1 MNNFTHLHVHTQYSI
16 LDGASSIS
24 GLFEKAKEY
33 DQKAL
38 AITEHG
44 NMFGVKLFHKS
55 AKKYGIKPIL
65 GCEAYVATNSRFDKT
80 GKEDRSGD
88 HLVILAKNKIGY
100 HNLVKLVSYS
110 WIEGFYYKP
119 RIDKELLRKYH
130 EGLIVSSACLGGEI
144 PQFIMQNNLKEAERV
159 AAEYKDIFGDDFYL
173 EMMLHQSGVPE
184 LDNNVYVNQL
194 KVNKEILN
202 ISEKL
207 GIKYIATNDVHFV
220 NKDDAEA
227 HDILICM
234 STQKEKDDPNRL
246 RYSRKEYL
254 RSTDEMVELFKATP
268 LAISNTQEI
277 ADKIE
282 EYYLDSNPIMPLFA
296 IPESFGKEED
306 LKDIHSE
313 DNIKTEFGDK
323 AFDRIGGYDK
333 VLRVKYEADYLR
345 EKVYEGAA
353 KRWSE
358 ITDEIRERL
367 DFELDTIKT
376 MGFPG
381 YFLIVWDFLK
391 AAREMGVSV
400 GPGRGSAAGS
410 AVAYCLWITDID
422 PIKYDLL
429 FERFLNPDRISMPDI
444 DIDFDDDGREM
455 VMNWVVNKYGQ
466 KRVAHIITFGTMAA
480 KMAIKDVARVEKL
493 PLSEADRLSKMI
505 PEKPGMTIKKAYEEV
520 PEFKLEKTKGSP
532 LVKRTLELAE
542 ALEGSIRQVGV
553 HACGIIIGKDDLENY
568 IPLSTAKDAKLYVTQ
583 YDGKHVE
590 DIGMLKMDFLGLKTL
605 SIIKEAIEN
614 IKLSKGI
621 TIDISAIS
629 LDDQLTYELFSKG
642 ETTAIF
648 QFESDGMKKYLK
660 QLKPNR
666 LEDLIA
672 MNALYRPGPM
682 DYIPSF
688 VDRKHGREKIKYDA
702 PGMDEYLSETYGITV
717 YQEQVMLLSRKLGG
731 FTKGMADTLRKGMGK
746 KNIQIINE
754 LKPKFIDGCAKNNIT
769 EVVAEKIWKD
779 WEAFASYAFNKSHST
794 CYAYIA
800 YQTAYL
806 KAHYPAEFMAAVLS
820 RNLNDIKK
828 VSFFMDECKRMGL
841 DVLGP
846 DVNESFSRFTVN
858 KKGALRFGLAGI
870 KGVGGAAVDNIIN
883 DRQENGSY
891 SDIYNFFERVNS
903 ASINKRI
910 TEGLVISGGFDSIST
925 IKRSQYFE
933 EIESGTNLLEAMM
946 KYGSRMQNSKD
957 TNQNSLFG
965 GSTAAEAKKPE
976 PKNGDT
982 WTELEKL
989 NKEKELIG
997 IYLSSH
1003 PLDNEKHII
1012 KANCTAT
1019 LSDLGDLKPYF
1030 NKDVKIAGI
1039 ISLVEHKTTK
1049 TGSPWGSITIE
1060 DFSDSFKISFFSKQY
1075 TELKKY
1081 LTLGYKLFIIG
1092 RVEQRYNNPQELEF
1106 KVKTI
1111 QMLNDMNINSLAVKI
1126 PIEVISDNFITDLQ
1140 FLVEENKGK
1149 ADLKFLIFEPQT
1161 KIWVQMASKSY
1172 KIEVNSK
1179 IIDFLN
1185 ENQEIGIEYKING

>member
-1 MNNFTHLHVHTQYSI
+1 MNSFTHLHVHTQYSI
-16 LDGASSIS
+16 LDGASDI
-24 GLFEKAKEY
+24 GELFEKAKSYE
-33 DQKAL
+33 QKAL
-38 AITEHG
+38 AITDHG
-44 NMFGVKLFHKS
+44 NMFGVKLFHKT

-65 GCEAYVATNSRFDKT
+65 GCEAYVAHSSRFDKT
-80 GKEDRSGD
+80 DKEDRSGD
-88 HLVILAKNKIGY
+88 HLVILAKNKVGY
-100 HNLVKLVSYS
+100 HNLVKIISYS
-110 WIEGFYYKP
+110 WTEGFYYKP
-119 RIDKELLRKYH
+119 RIDKQLLRKHH

-144 PQFIMQNNLKEAERV
+144 PQYIMQNNLKEAERA
-159 AAEYKDIFGDDFYL
+159 AAEYKEIFGDDFYL
-173 EMMLHQSGVPE
+173 EMMLHQSGVPQ
-184 LDNNVYVNQL
+184 LDSNVYQNQL
-194 KVNKEILN
+194 KVNKEILK
-202 ISEKL
+202 IAEKL
-207 GIKYIATNDVHFV
+207 DIKYIATNDVHFV
-220 NKDDAEA
+220 NKEDAEA

-234 STQKEKDDPNRL
+234 STQKEKDDPNRM

-254 RSTDEMVELFKATP
+254 RSTQEMEELFKDTP

-282 EYYLDSNPIMPLFA
+282 EYSLDSNPIMPLFA
-296 IPESFGKEED
+296 IPQNFGLEED
-306 LKDIHSE
+306 FKQRYDE
-313 DNIKTEFGDK
+313 ATVRQEFGEK
-323 AFDRIGGYDK
+323 AFDRIGGYEK
-333 VLRVKYEADYLR
+333 VIRVKYESEYLR
-345 EKVYEGAA
+345 QTVYEGAN
-353 KRWSE
+353 KRWKN
-358 ITDEIRERL
+358 ITDDIRERL

-429 FERFLNPDRISMPDI
+429 FERFLNPDRVSMPDI
-444 DIDFDDDGREM
+444 DIDFDDDGREQ
-455 VMNWVVNKYGQ
+455 VMQWVVDKYGQ

-493 PLSEADRLSKMI
+493 ELSEADRLSKMI

-520 PEFKLEKTKGSP
+520 PEFKAEKQNGKP
-532 LVKRTLELAE
+532 LIKRTLELAE
-542 ALEGSIRQVGV
+542 TLEGSVRQVGV

-568 IPLSTAKDAKLYVTQ
+568 IPLSIAKEAKLFVTQ

-590 DIGMLKMDFLGLKTL
+590 DVGMLKMDFLGLKTL
-605 SIIKEAIEN
+605 SIIKEVIEN
-614 IKLSKGI
+614 VKLSKGI
-621 TIDISAIS
+621 TLDVDNLP
-629 LDDQLTYELFSKG
+629 LDDKLTYELFSKG

-688 VDRKHGREKIKYDA
+688 VDRKHGREKIKYDV
-702 PGMDEYLSETYGITV
+702 PGMEEYLSETYGITV
-717 YQEQVMLLSRKLGG
+717 YQEQVMLLSRKLAG
-731 FTKGMADTLRKGMGK
+731 FTKGMADSLRKGMGK
-746 KNIQIINE
+746 KNKALIDE
-754 LKPKFIDGCAKNNIT
+754 LKPKFIDGCAKNNIS
-769 EVVAEKIWKD
+769 EEKAEKIWKD

-841 DVLGP
+841 QVLGP
-846 DVNESFSRFTVN
+846 DVNESFLRFTVN
-858 KKGALRFGLAGI
+858 KKGAIRFGLAAI
-870 KGVGGAAVDNIIN
+870 KGVGGAAVENIIAE
-883 DRQENGSY
+883 RENNGTY
-891 SDIYNFFERVNS
+891 NDIYNFFERVNP

-910 TEGLVISGGFDSIST
+910 TEGLVVSGGFDNLGN

-933 EIESGTNLLEAMM
+933 DVENGTNLLESLM
-946 KYGSRMQNSKD
+946 KYGNKMQSSKNS
-957 TNQNSLFG
+957 NANSLFG
-965 GSTAAEAKKPE
+965 GSAAAVVKRPE

-982 WTELEKL
+982 WSELEKL

-1003 PLDNEKHII
+1003 PLDKEMHII
-1012 KANCTAT
+1012 KANCSAL
-1019 LSDLGDLKPYF
+1019 LSELNDLKPF
-1030 NKDVKIAGI
+1030 KDRDIKIAGI
-1039 ISLVEHKTTK
+1039 VSAVEHKTTK

-1060 DFSDSFKISFFSKQY
+1060 DFSDSFKVSFFSKQY
-1075 TELKKY
+1075 TELKKF
-1081 LTLGYKLFIIG
+1081 LILGSKLFIVG
-1092 RVEQRYNNPQELEF
+1092 RVEARYNNPQELEF
-1106 KVKTI
+1106 KVKTL
-1111 QMLNDMNINSLAVKI
+1111 QMLSDMNINSLAVKI
-1126 PIEVISDNFITDLQ
+1126 PINVLNEHFIEELHNI
-1140 FLVEENKGK
+1140 VEQNKGK
-1149 ADLKFLIFEPQT
+1149 ADLKFLIYEQQT
-1161 KIWVQMASKSY
+1161 RVWVQLASKSY
-1172 KIEVNSK
+1172 KIEVNNN

-1185 ENQEIGIEYKING
+1185 ENQGIEYKING